1 MARELTA
8 WRRRVLFVGFSIF
21 GLMSLA
27 MGIAMLFGVTF
38 TMTGQRFG
46 PPRPWSVVPT
56 ESPVG
61 QIIGAIVFTIG
72 GVVLLW
78 RGVKAL
84 LGRRT
89 HTLRKGEH

>member
-8 WRRRVLFVGFSIF
+8 WRRWVLFVGFSIF

-27 MGIAMLFGVTF
+27 MSVAMLFGVTF
-38 TMTGQRFG
+38 TPIGRRFG
-46 PPRPWSVVPT
+46 APRPWSVVPI

-61 QIIGAIVFTIG
+61 QTIGTIVFTIA

-78 RGVKAL
+78 QGVKAL
-84 LGRRT
+84 RGRRI
-89 HTLRKGEH
+89 RKGEHQ

>member
-8 WRRRVLFVGFSIF
+8 RRWVLFVGFSIF

-27 MGIAMLFGVTF
+27 MAVAMLFGVTF
-38 TMTGQRFG
+38 TPTGRRFG
-46 PPRPWSVVPT
+46 PPRPWSVVPI

-61 QIIGAIVFTIG
+61 QTIGTIVFTIA

-78 RGVKAL
+78 QGVKAL
-84 LGRRT
+84 RGRRT
-89 HTLRKGEH
+89 RKGEHQ